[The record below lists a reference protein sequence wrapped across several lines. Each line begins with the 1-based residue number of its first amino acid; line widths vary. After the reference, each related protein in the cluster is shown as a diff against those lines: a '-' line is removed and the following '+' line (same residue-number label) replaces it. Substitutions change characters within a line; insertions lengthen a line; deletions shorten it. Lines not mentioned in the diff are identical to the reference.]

1 MWALETPVV
10 APVVVAS
17 GVAAV
22 RSVMGSGLGPEPELG
37 LEYGPEL
44 ELEHGPEPEPGRAL
58 LEAAA

>member
-22 RSVMGSGLGPEPELG
+22 RSVRGPAPGPGPALGLGS
-37 LEYGPEL
+37 GPEL
-44 ELEHGPEPEPGRAL
+44 EQGPEPEPGRAL